1 MNTRIFTGIKSLS
14 ILFIG
19 MFLSYTLSGQ
29 SARQKGDR
37 AWSMGKYKTAINN
50 YSSVEGI
57 AEDKEL
63 LAKRGLGYFKLNKL
77 TRAINDFTLSK
88 KLGNQDP
95 YLYFLMAQTK
105 QHLNDYEEAAFFY
118 KQYIKEAGEKEKET
132 ELALREIKNCAYA
145 AFHKKDSNTGFVE
158 SFGEEINTYYDE
170 VYTLQSPTFGSSYY
184 FSSNRNLTDNDVF
197 AYSLDEKGNWQEE
210 KTLVK
215 GINTKADEYVM
226 DVSAD
231 GRSLLY
237 NKTSGLQA
245 NHRVY
250 VSTWDEKDKQHII
263 ELPENL
269 LLGAVDL
276 QLVDRNTIAFAS
288 KDLGG
293 LGGYDIFVV
302 NYKNGRWSKP
312 IHQGDIINSEYDDRS
327 PYFASTMQFL
337 YFSSNRPYCYGGFDI
352 YYYNLLGI
360 KEVPSNI
367 GAPINSSGNDLHFR
381 LHTDG
386 QMAVMSSDRKTGE
399 GAYDIYQVFM
409 QDFKPMPAKD
419 TFQLE
424 YVQDYLDSFKP
435 KEKKKTHLEKLKEK
449 LVDSDEAKV
458 KEEEQK
464 AAEAK
469 RLKEEAEKLA
479 AEKAKKEKDEA
490 DRLAKEEQERLAAV
504 ANAEME
510 KKEREQKEKEEK
522 AKKDKLAL
530 EAEAKTKR
538 DEEERKAAEARALA
552 QEKAE
557 KETRT
562 LEAEDK
568 AKKDKEESE
577 RKAAEIAAL
586 AKEKAEKEKQAVADV
601 NQVRVK
607 LPPVDADKTKDNNK
621 SDDKAN
627 KKLDLLAGEHLA
639 NTLLYQDSY
648 DLMNEVNKTKLD
660 QLVTYLKDNTHHT
673 VQLIAHTDH
682 LELGLEEFML
692 YNTLKRANLIADY
705 LLEQG
710 VEKERIGIESVMSNY
725 PLAKELVGGK
735 TNEKYLVFNKRVD
748 YEIRDADNFVL
759 MSLDFSDM
767 KIPGYAQDRRF
778 ELFSQLREEVYY
790 SVQIAS
796 AERIFKNAV
805 LRIYDDIY
813 IRKEHAKANND
824 YYIGIYNKYQDA
836 LVLREDLKDSSAP
849 YAKIVPFYNGQPI
862 AKSALK
868 KLSKEYPDLKKY
880 LAASGK

>member
-1 MNTRIFTGIKSLS
+1 MSTRIFTGIKSLS
-14 ILFIG
+14 LLFIG
-19 MFLSYTLSGQ
+19 TFILTYSLSGQ
-29 SARQKGDR
+29 NARQKGDR
-37 AWSMGKYKTAINN
+37 AWDMGKYKTAINN
-50 YSSVEGI
+50 YSAVEGI

-88 KLGNQDP
+88 KLGNQDSDL
-95 YLYFLMAQTK
+95 YLLMAQAK
-105 QHLNDYEEAAFFY
+105 HHLNDYEEAAFFY
-118 KQYIKEAGEKEKET
+118 KQYLKQGGDNEKDK

-145 AFHKKDSNTGFVE
+145 AFHRKDSNTGFVE
-158 SFGEEINTYYDE
+158 SFGDKINTYYDE

-184 FSSNRNLTDNDVF
+184 FSSNRNLADNDVF
-197 AYSLDEKGNWQEE
+197 AYSLDEKGNWLEE

-237 NKTSGLQA
+237 NKTSGLQS

-276 QLVDRNTIAFAS
+276 QIVNRNTIAFAS

-302 NYKNGRWSKP
+302 TYKNGRWSKP

-337 YFSSNRPYCYGGFDI
+337 YFSTNRPYCYGGFDI

-360 KEVPSNI
+360 EEEPDNI

-386 QMAVMSSDRKTGE
+386 QMAVMSSDRKTGY

-435 KEKKKTHLEKLKEK
+435 KEKKKTHLDKLKEK
-449 LVDSDEAKV
+449 LVDSDEAKA
-458 KEEEQK
+458 KEEAK
-464 AAEAK
+464 KVAEEK
-469 RLKEEAEKLA
+469 RLKEEAVKLA
-479 AEKAKKEKDEA
+479 ATKAKEEKEAKEKEAA
-490 DRLAKEEQERLAAV
+490 DRLAKEKEAKEKKEAERLA
-504 ANAEME
+504 
-510 KKEREQKEKEEK
+510 KEEQLAAEEK
-522 AKKDKLAL
+522 A
-530 EAEAKTKR
+530 
-538 DEEERKAAEARALA
+538 
-552 QEKAE
+552 
-557 KETRT
+557 
-562 LEAEDK
+562 
-568 AKKDKEESE
+568 
-577 RKAAEIAAL
+577 
-586 AKEKAEKEKQAVADV
+586 AKEKAELEESERAANEKLANEAKEKAKKVKEEKQRKEAEVAALALENEKEDKEKQERKKRELDQKEVADV
-601 NQVRVK
+601 NKVRIK
-607 LPPVDADKTKDNNK
+607 LPPVDPEEPKTPEKEVKPDEK
-621 SDDKAN
+621 PN
-627 KKLDLLAGEHLA
+627 KKLDKLAGEHLA
-639 NTLLYQDSY
+639 NTLLYQDRH
-648 DLMNEVNKTKLD
+648 DLMNEVNKNKLD
-660 QLVTYLKDNTHHT
+660 QLVTYLNENKDHR

-692 YNTLKRANLIADY
+692 YNTLKRANVIADY
-705 LLEQG
+705 LLDNG
-710 VEKERIGIESVMSNY
+710 IEKERIGTESVMSNY
-725 PLAKELVGGK
+725 PIAKELVGGV
-735 TNEKYLVFNKRVD
+735 TNEKYLAFNKRVD
-748 YEIRDADNFVL
+748 FEIRDSENFVL
-759 MSLDFSDM
+759 KSLDFSDM

-778 ELFSQLREEVYY
+778 ELFSQIREEVYY
-790 SVQIAS
+790 SVQIS
-796 AERIFKNAV
+796 SSERIFKNAV

-813 IRKEHAKANND
+813 IRREQAEANND
-824 YYIGIYNKYQDA
+824 YYIGIYNKYEDA
-836 LVLREDLKDSSAP
+836 VVLKKDLQDSSAP
-849 YAKIVPFYNGQPI
+849 FAKIVAFYNGKPI
-862 AKSALK
+862 TKSALK
-868 KLSKEYPDLKKY
+868 KLSEEYPDLKNY
-880 LAASGK
+880 LAAAK